1 MKYRIDYILGK
12 GSSIVGSR
20 PELIEM
26 LKKDEGRDIGDIR
39 KLYKSGVSVGIL
51 EAYAKYLQQA

>member
-12 GSSIVGSR
+12 GSSIAGSR

-26 LKKDEGRDIGDIR
+26 LKKDKGRDIEDIR
-39 KLYKSGVSVGIL
+39 KVYKSGVSCGVL
-51 EAYAKYLQQA
+51 ETYAKYLQQA

>member
-1 MKYRIDYILGK
+1 MKYRIDYISGK

-26 LKKDEGRDIGDIR
+26 LKKDKGRDIR
-39 KLYKSGVSVGIL
+39 KVYKSGVSVGAL
-51 EAYAKYLQQA
+51 ETYAKYLQQA